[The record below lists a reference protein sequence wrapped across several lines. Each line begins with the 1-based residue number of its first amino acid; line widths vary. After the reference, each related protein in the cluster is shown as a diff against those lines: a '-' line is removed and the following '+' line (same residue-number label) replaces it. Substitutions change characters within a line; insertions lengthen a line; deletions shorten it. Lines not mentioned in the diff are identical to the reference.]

1 MIIIFRVLRVSCFHC
16 SPMAT
21 SMKWKVLLAWSGGGG
36 GVSVCGWSRSVVT
49 VSITR
54 RWDRIHVVRMMLM
67 LMLMLAW
74 LTLHG
79 WALMRPPSRPRRS
92 AGFGQRQKAL
102 RAGPLVAG
110 RSLSAVGSRLL
121 SDGRR
126 LCTTVGSGGL
136 RTSLNIL
143 GLWWWWG
150 CGHAGWRLFDYGRC
164 RQNTPQRRQL
174 AARTSLWSDVNC
186 VGACRGDRRLDLR
199 RGKDISQ

>member
-16 SPMAT
+16 SPTAT